1 MVVLGDLY
9 NRNEK
14 LPLAA
19 LKGSRVPGT
28 LRASMTIQCVCE
40 KLCEKAAF
48 HYPHTFSRARVMVKK
63 AGNDVT
69 KCLMVGMLEQKLR
82 FFPAFK
88 MRSIRNNGK
97 VSWCGKGCWEIHN
110 DMEMPSNEKHGMP
123 WLSRVLG
130 RL

>member
-1 MVVLGDLY
+1 MRICRLFPLSDSVHAGPSVIGEQLILVVLGDLY

-28 LRASMTIQCVCE
+28 LKGSMTIQCLCE

-48 HYPHTFSRARVMVKK
+48 RYQHTFSRARDMVKK
-63 AGNDVT
+63 AGHDVT
-69 KCLMVGMLEQKLR
+69 KCQMVGMLEQKLR

-88 MRSIRNNGK
+88 MRSIRNNEK
-97 VSWCGKGCWEIHN
+97 VS
-110 DMEMPSNEKHGMP
+110 
-123 WLSRVLG
+123 
-130 RL
+130 